1 MTGAFQKHSGN
12 ALRQA
17 ISRVGLM
24 GLVLCSFASFAQ
36 TAPSIAL
43 EVQQISQAG
52 NHAGQA
58 QDWSCQTKNYVA
70 QDRQTKA
77 VYWPKQV
84 QALSLNNACWV
95 GAEQVAEAMTSI
107 TTSAGGTAKPVLVD
121 VRPHSLQKSAP
132 VANAL
137 QLEITDLA
145 NKKFLQQEPV
155 VLIGTGLDYITL
167 SQTCQQLHQ
176 QGFSKVQAVRGG
188 VKALRTALAVKQSTN
203 QQTTAAAHRTSLQ
216 IIEANDWIASLGQ
229 GVQWT
234 VISISGALQY
244 APAEHLPVPVQQLV
258 TVRVDGKSN
267 GKDRDEK
274 LIAAA
279 GRAVNDAVKKHMNSS
294 GAQAIVVIPDASMGD
309 AFRLQLEH
317 AFSQAT
323 APAQTGNVA
332 ASPASLTTATYWLQ
346 GGWQG
351 YEQQVTQTAAIQ
363 QTASHRLQ
371 VPCGR
376 I

>member
-1 MTGAFQKHSGN
+1 MASKHPGN

-24 GLVLCSFASFAQ
+24 GLVLCSAASFAQ
-36 TAPSIAL
+36 TAPSTAQ
-43 EVQQISQAG
+43 EVRQPPQTG
-52 NHAGQA
+52 NNTGQA
-58 QDWSCQTKNYVA
+58 QELTCQAMNYAA
-70 QDRQTKA
+70 QDRQTQA

-84 QALSLNNACWV
+84 LALSLNNACWV
-95 GAEQVAEAMTSI
+95 DAEQVAEAMTAI
-107 TTSAGGTAKPVLVD
+107 TTSTGSTAKPVLVD
-121 VRPHSLQKSAP
+121 VRLRSLQKSAP

-145 NKKFLQQEPV
+145 NKRFLQQESV

-167 SQTCQQLHQ
+167 SQACQQLQQ
-176 QGFSKVQAVRGG
+176 QGFSSVQAVRGG
-188 VKALRTALAVKQSTN
+188 VEALRTALAVKQSTN

-216 IIEANDWIASLGQ
+216 SIDANDWIASLSQ

-234 VISISGALQY
+234 LISISDALQY
-244 APAEHLPVPVQQLV
+244 APAEQLPVPVQQLV

-267 GKDRDEK
+267 SKERDDQ

-279 GRAVNDAVKKHMNSS
+279 ASAVSDTVKKHMNSS
-294 GAQAIVVIPDASMGD
+294 GAQAIVVVSDASMGD
-309 AFRLQLEH
+309 AFRLRLEH
-317 AFSQAT
+317 AFSKAN
-323 APAQTGNVA
+323 PYAQIGNVV

>member
-17 ISRVGLM
+17 ISRV

-52 NHAGQA
+52 NHVGQA
-58 QDWSCQTKNYVA
+58 QEWSCQTKNYVA

-167 SQTCQQLHQ
+167 SQTCQQLHL
-176 QGFSKVQAVRGG
+176 QGFAKVQAVRGG

-216 IIEANDWIASLGQ
+216 IINANDWIASLGQ
-229 GVQWT
+229 GVQWA
-234 VISISGALQY
+234 VISISDALQY
-244 APAEHLPVPVQQLV
+244 APAEQLPVPVQQLV
-258 TVRVDGKSN
+258 SVRVDGNSN
-267 GKDRDEK
+267 SNSKEHYEK

-279 GRAVNDAVKKHMNSS
+279 ARAASDAVKKNMNSS
-294 GAQAIVVIPDASMGD
+294 GAQAIVVVPDASMGD

-317 AFSQAT
+317 AFSKAT

-332 ASPASLTTATYWLQ
+332 ASPASLTTAIYWLQ
-346 GGWQG
+346 GGWEG